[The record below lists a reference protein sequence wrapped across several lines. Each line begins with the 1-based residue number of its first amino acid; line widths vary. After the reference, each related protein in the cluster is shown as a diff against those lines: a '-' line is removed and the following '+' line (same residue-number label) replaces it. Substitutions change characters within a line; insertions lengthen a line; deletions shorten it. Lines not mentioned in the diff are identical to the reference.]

1 MALAALLMRAAG
13 MGMRVWLSGKL
24 GAEGMGVYQLT
35 LSAYAFFALISAS
48 GVTVTVTR
56 LVSSMIA
63 RNDPAG
69 AAYAAERVMAAAFI
83 ISSVGGICMFFCADM
98 IGGLLGS
105 VHTVP
110 ALRILSPSLPLMAV
124 SAAAR
129 GYFTARRKVLAPTI
143 EQMIEQA
150 TEIAVC
156 AAAFALFPTHD
167 LDRACLYAA
176 AGTTAA
182 EGVSFVYTLIVYYAD
197 ANRLTRERSRVSG
210 LLGQALPIY
219 LPCTASS
226 AMRSS
231 LAAIE
236 NMLIPAGLMKGGA
249 DKSTAL
255 SRYGMI
261 SGMALPVI
269 VFPSFLVLPCATL
282 IITEMSSAK
291 ARDDE
296 ASVRRM
302 TEKALGLTLRYAIP
316 VSVLMVF
323 FSRGLSVTLYGTEDI
338 AVYIAG
344 LAPVVP
350 LMYLDS
356 AADGIL
362 KGLGEQTSY
371 MIFNAVDS
379 ALRVALMFL
388 LVPVMGAAGVIAVII
403 FSELFNT
410 ALSLMRLLKVSSARA
425 RVGANM
431 LLPTLCAVLPCLLY
445 RLAVGHIGADPGCIV
460 GIGICGGAYCLLM
473 LLCSP
478 EKVKRAATKCGS
490 FRRLFK

>member
-63 RNDPAG
+63 KNDPAG
-69 AAYAAERVMAAAFI
+69 AAYAAERVMIASFI
-83 ISSVGGICMFFCADM
+83 ISSIGGVLMFFCADM

-105 VHTVP
+105 AHTVP

-129 GYFTARRKVLAPTI
+129 GYFTARRKVVAPTI

-156 AAAFALFPTHD
+156 AAAFALIPTHNI
-167 LDRACLYAA
+167 DRACAYAA

-197 ANRLTRERSRVSG
+197 VSHLTKQRSRVSG

-226 AMRSS
+226 ALRSS
-231 LAAIE
+231 LAAVE

-249 DKSTAL
+249 DKSEAL

-282 IITEMSSAK
+282 IITEMSAAK
-291 ARDDE
+291 AKDDS

-316 VSVLMVF
+316 VSVLMIF
-323 FSRGLSVTLYGTEDI
+323 FSKGLSRTLYGTEDI
-338 AVYIAG
+338 AGYIAG

-388 LVPVMGAAGVIAVII
+388 LVPVLGTTGVIAVII

-410 ALSLMRLLKVSSARA
+410 ALSLWRLLKVSGARA
-425 RVGANM
+425 HIVRDLV
-431 LLPTLCAVLPCLLY
+431 LPGLCAVLPCLVL
-445 RLAVGHIGADPGCIV
+445 RLFVNATGNDPGCVV
-460 GIGICGGAYCLLM
+460 GMILCGGAYCLLM
-473 LLCSP
+473 IALR
-478 EKVKRAATKCGS
+478 EKKKQVKDIY
-490 FRRLFK
+490 